1 VASCR
6 RSGGSAWGTS
16 RQRVLPVIT
25 TTGGRTSWH
34 RAAGRVAAHGE
45 HRGRRYCLSSLRQGV
60 VRGTIAPSGGGQR
73 MMSIE
78 APCITCHHRIC
89 AAGRAA
95 SHGNQRSSRYCLSSL
110 RQRFSTSSA
119 GRAASDGEHQGSGHY
134 PSLLRRQ
141 YIVPKTVLLH
151 RAAQRAGTQG
161 ERRGKEY
168 CLSFTTAGVLLRG
181 TAPPGGRQRM
191 KSMQW
196 VIDVTIAHAP
206 LDRRFRMDA
215 SWQLLLPVITTAAVR
230 KEAENTACHHYDR
243 VVRRGVATPMQ

>member
-1 VASCR
+1 
-6 RSGGSAWGTS
+6 
-16 RQRVLPVIT
+16 
-25 TTGGRTSWH
+25 
-34 RAAGRVAAHGE
+34 
-45 HRGRRYCLSSLRQGV
+45 
-60 VRGTIAPSGGGQR
+60 

-191 KSMQW
+191 KS
-196 VIDVTIAHAP
+196 IDAVG
-206 LDRRFRMDA
+206 DRCHHCSR
-215 SWQLLLPVITTAAVR
+215 AVGQ
-230 KEAENTACHHYDR
+230 AISHGCVVAVVTACHHHDSSVQGSRGYGLSSLR
-243 VVRRGVATPMQ
+243 QGRTAWRRTAEHDE